1 MGVIVGFFK
10 CIDEAMIKLIII
22 FAVVVTIGVFFE
34 ILQGKERQQKKY
46 QYKQKNFFMSRAE
59 HECYDALV
67 VAVGEKYLIFP
78 QVHLPSI
85 VDNKVVGQNW
95 HGAFRHISQKSVDFV
110 LCDKAYIS
118 PKLVMELDDRTHERQ
133 DRKDRDVE
141 VERVLKDAG
150 LPLLRL
156 ENRGRFNPSEL
167 AGKIN
172 TALNNKPVNK

>member
-1 MGVIVGFFK
+1 MIKILIIVVVIV
-10 CIDEAMIKLIII
+10 
-22 FAVVVTIGVFFE
+22 VIGVLVE
-34 ILQGKERQQKKY
+34 ILRGKEGEPRKY

-59 HECYDALV
+59 HDCYDALV

-95 HGAFRHISQKSVDFV
+95 RGAFRHISQKSVDFV
-110 LCDKAYIS
+110 LCDKSYLS
-118 PKLVMELDDRTHERQ
+118 PKLAIELDDRTHERQ

-156 ENRGRFNPSEL
+156 ENHGRFNTNEL
-167 AGKIN
+167 LEKVNA
-172 TALNNKPVNK
+172 TLNNSEKQSVVKNV